1 MSETQKQL
9 LIDINNISVK
19 LDEESAK
26 KIKKV
31 ATSLLD
37 AKLLEIM
44 PKIALSELQEL
55 DTTEKLMLLEEYSLS
70 EEERQKEKEKEEAVP
85 FEQALE
91 EAGLTIDDLQN

>member
-70 EEERQKEKEKEEAVP
+70 EEERQKEKEEAVP